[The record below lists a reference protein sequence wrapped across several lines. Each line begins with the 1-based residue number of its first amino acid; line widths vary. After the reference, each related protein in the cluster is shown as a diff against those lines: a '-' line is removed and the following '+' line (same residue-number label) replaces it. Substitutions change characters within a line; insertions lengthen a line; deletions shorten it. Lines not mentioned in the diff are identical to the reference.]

1 MTRRLDHPGIVEAL
15 DQTSLIY
22 LTLLVVGGGF
32 GALIF
37 AAVPYISPST
47 DVPAKTAFITG

>member
-1 MTRRLDHPGIVEAL
+1 MTRRLVQPGIVEAL
-15 DQTSLIY
+15 DHTSLIY

-37 AAVPYISPST
+37 AAVP
-47 DVPAKTAFITG
+47 